1 MITVE
6 LPWMPSVLR
15 PNRARTRHW
24 AANGTAA
31 KLYKS
36 VCAIAIREQGVPRDF
51 SDSVPVALT
60 IRFHPPTRRRY
71 DRDGSLSALKAG
83 LDALADHLGMDD
95 NDFEPITICRGGVV
109 KGGKVVITITDYGS
123 F

>member
-1 MITVE
+1 MIQVT
-6 LPWMPSVLR
+6 LPWMPAVLR

-36 VCAIAIREQGVPRDF
+36 VCAIAIREQIA
-51 SDSVPVALT
+51 SDEFGSVPVALT
-60 IRFHPPTRRRY
+60 IQFCPPTRRKY

-95 NDFEPITICRGGVV
+95 DDFEPITICRGPVI
-109 KGGKVVITITDYGS
+109 KGGQVIVTITES
-123 F
+123 